1 MKIVVLN
8 ASPKPEGGNSAQ
20 IIDRI
25 RKSIDAL
32 QPETKFSVFS
42 IRSNCL
48 TETDY
53 DVFGDCDAILWV
65 FPVYVASLPSNMT
78 EQLLRLEDFFT
89 SKKFK
94 KRNTQKQIVVY
105 AAANCGFYDG
115 MECALSFRML
125 RSWTLKCG
133 LSWGQGIGLGGGEII
148 GMTGP
153 NALSKM
159 PLKSAGKKLEVFA
172 ENLMLQKKAQDSFS
186 SPDIPQFMFVSM
198 ANSQMWDKKAKKNGL
213 NKKQMLHK
221 IT

>member
-8 ASPKPEGGNSAQ
+8 ASPKPDGGNSAQ
-20 IIDRI
+20 IIERI
-25 RKSIDAL
+25 KKNIEAL
-32 QPETKFSVFS
+32 QPETKFNVFS

-53 DVFGDCDAILWV
+53 EVFGDCDAILWV
-65 FPVYVASLPSNMT
+65 FPVYAASLPSHMT
-78 EQLLRLEDFFT
+78 EQLLRLEDFF
-89 SKKFK
+89 SGKKFR
-94 KRNTQKQIVVY
+94 KRSVQKQINVY

-115 MECALSFRML
+115 MECALSMRML

-148 GMTGP
+148 GMNGP

-159 PLKSAGKKLEVFA
+159 PLKNAGKKLDIFA
-172 ENLMLQKKAQDSFS
+172 ENLMLQKKVQDSFS
-186 SPDIPQFMFVSM
+186 TPDIPQFMFVSM
-198 ANSQMWDKKAKKNGL
+198 MNSQLWDRKARKNGL
-213 NKKQMLHK
+213 NRKQLLHR